1 MKTKE
6 RISFEPVTHS
16 DIATLTTIMK
26 AAFDEDTR
34 RHLHRPCGGPLGYDN
49 GEFIRKWFIE
59 SDSEGFKILADG
71 VLIGGVNVFMNEDR
85 KEKFL
90 GCLFID
96 PAYQDLGYG
105 SSVWQML
112 EEKYPE
118 TVIWRTET
126 PGFSRRNHHFY
137 INKCGFKVVKITDP
151 KDEEE
156 RQYIMEKEM
165 IKK

>member
-105 SSVWQML
+105 SR
-112 EEKYPE
+112 
-118 TVIWRTET
+118 RTET
-126 PGFSRRNHHFY
+126 PGFSRRNHQFY